1 MDNLPRPDVGSL
13 DREKNLALIG
23 CNRAHQNVVDD
34 GAEHCSHDLDRE
46 GTSWAKLAVLTKL
59 QIFDQEQSL
68 RLSIGSEEDKV
79 HVSDWLARMK
89 IATDELN

>member
-1 MDNLPRPDVGSL
+1 L
-13 DREKNLALIG
+13 DRE
-23 CNRAHQNVVDD
+23 
-34 GAEHCSHDLDRE
+34 S
-46 GTSWAKLAVLTKL
+46 TSWTKLAVLTKL

-79 HVSDWLARMK
+79 HVSDRLARMK